1 MIACSAGL
9 EVPQLVIPSWCEL
22 WLIFKISSQLS
33 MIGSSPLEHTYSI
46 IIVILSV
53 NVISVTIVVI
63 PVIDSI
69 IVIVTVNPWIFIKEV
84 FIDPFLTDRFT
95 YILQHQMMEF
105 NIDIIPCLYSS
116 GLNAIWAIQYCLCS
130 KINQLIKPFS
140 PCISRCLDKGDSV
153 IQERGREFF
162 IDAVVGK
169 QTILKDYVV
178 CQI

>member
-1 MIACSAGL
+1 
-9 EVPQLVIPSWCEL
+9 
-22 WLIFKISSQLS
+22 

-69 IVIVTVNPWIFIKEV
+69 VDIVTVIPWIFIKEV
-84 FIDPFLTDRFT
+84 FIYPFLTDRFT

-116 GLNAIWAIQYCLCS
+116 GLNAI
-130 KINQLIKPFS
+130 
-140 PCISRCLDKGDSV
+140 
-153 IQERGREFF
+153 
-162 IDAVVGK
+162 
-169 QTILKDYVV
+169 
-178 CQI
+178 